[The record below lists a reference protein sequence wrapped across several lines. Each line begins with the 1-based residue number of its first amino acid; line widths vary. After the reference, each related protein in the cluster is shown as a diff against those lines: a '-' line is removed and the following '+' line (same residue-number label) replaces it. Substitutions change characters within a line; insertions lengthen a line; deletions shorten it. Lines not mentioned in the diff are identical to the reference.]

1 MTEAKGAPAKAAGKQ
16 TKSRTSVARS
26 ASRLG
31 AVQALYQMDI
41 GGSELADVLADYGSG
56 RIGVQFDD
64 GQCGEADYGFLKAI
78 VEGVV
83 EDQVLIDKKVNECL
97 GEGWTLARLEATSRA
112 ILRAGGFEL
121 MFRDDVP
128 PKVTISEY
136 VEVAKAFFSG
146 SEPGFINASL
156 DAMARTRR
164 ADEL

>member
-1 MTEAKGAPAKAAGKQ
+1 MTEAENAPAKPAGK
-16 TKSRTSVARS
+16 KPRPRASVARS
-26 ASRLG
+26 AARLG

-41 GGSELADVLADYGSG
+41 GGTELADVLADYGSG
-56 RIGVQFDD
+56 RIGVEFDD

-83 EDQVLIDKKVNECL
+83 DDQVLIDTKVNECL
-97 GEGWTLARLEATSRA
+97 GEGWTLTRLEATSRA

-121 MFRDDVP
+121 MFREDVP

-156 DAMARTRR
+156 DAMARKRL
-164 ADEL
+164 AEEL

>member
-1 MTEAKGAPAKAAGKQ
+1 MTEANDAPPKPAGK
-16 TKSRTSVARS
+16 RTRPSASVARS

-41 GGSELADVLADYGSG
+41 GGSELADVLADYGAG
-56 RIGVQFDD
+56 RLGTEFDD

-83 EDQVLIDKKVNECL
+83 EDQVLIDTKVNECL
-97 GEGWTLARLEATSRA
+97 AKGWTLARLEATSRA

-121 MFRDDVP
+121 MFREDVP
-128 PKVTISEY
+128 PKVAISEY

-156 DAMARTRR
+156 DALARKRR
-164 ADEL
+164 AEEL

>member
-1 MTEAKGAPAKAAGKQ
+1 MTEANDAPAKPAGK
-16 TKSRTSVARS
+16 RARPRASVARS
-26 ASRLG
+26 AARLG

-56 RIGVQFDD
+56 RLGTEFDD

-83 EDQVLIDKKVNECL
+83 EDQVLIDTKVNECL

-121 MFRDDVP
+121 MFREDVP
-128 PKVTISEY
+128 PKVSISEY

-156 DAMARTRR
+156 DALARKRR
-164 ADEL
+164 AEEL

>member
-1 MTEAKGAPAKAAGKQ
+1 MTKPDKPAR
-16 TKSRTSVARS
+16 RTASVGRS
-26 ASRLG
+26 AARLG

-41 GGSELADVLADYGSG
+41 GGADLADVLADYGSG
-56 RIGVQFDD
+56 RLGAEFED
-64 GQCGEADYGFLKAI
+64 GQCGDADFGFLKSI

-83 EDQVLIDKKVNECL
+83 NDQALIDKKVNECL

-128 PKVTISEY
+128 PKVAISEY
-136 VEVAKAFFSG
+136 VEVAKAFFDG

-156 DAMARTRR
+156 DTLARKRR
-164 ADEL
+164 PEEF